1 MANAKKGGG
10 AIDRAVA
17 HFSAQEVRTIE
28 VPEWGD
34 DDGPLLI
41 YVEPFTLREQ
51 GRLHN
56 ASNGGGD
63 DDSNGNSTITHS
75 NGRNTKSK
83 MISMWRGHL
92 SNR

>member
-34 DDGPLLI
+34 EDGPLVI
-41 YVEPFTLREQ
+41 YVEPFTPRT
-51 GRLHN
+51 GS
-56 ASNGGGD
+56 AA
-63 DDSNGNSTITHS
+63 
-75 NGRNTKSK
+75 
-83 MISMWRGHL
+83 
-92 SNR
+92 